1 MRSNPFSPLKS
12 TKSSPSN
19 NPKTVLNRRNNHKK
33 RGLDAALHRAD
44 RRFRVNKSRAL
55 EKLYKDNKFTS
66 LSEDAQRVMEN
77 QIIGGLQDKRDAEK
91 LDLEKEWFRKTESG
105 EIAEDEDDLI
115 SYDDDDEKAES
126 EEDGKGMEMDEI
138 QVRSPV
144 DDDGDEEWEDFDDDE
159 ENEVWSEAFVESLLE
174 IKKEYGKEWLKKMET
189 VEEIAE
195 AKWAEQWQR

>member
-1 MRSNPFSPLKS
+1 
-12 TKSSPSN
+12 
-19 NPKTVLNRRNNHKK
+19 
-33 RGLDAALHRAD
+33 
-44 RRFRVNKSRAL
+44 
-55 EKLYKDNKFTS
+55 
-66 LSEDAQRVMEN
+66 MEN
-77 QIIGGLQDKRDAEK
+77 QIIGSLQDKCDAEK
-91 LDLEKEWFRKTESG
+91 LNLEKEWFRKTESG
-105 EIAEDEDDLI
+105 EIAEDEDNLI

-144 DDDGDEEWEDFDDDE
+144 DDDDDEEWEDFDDDE